1 MSELVRYSKE
11 IKNNEAEVRYLED
24 EEGNTFIPVAHADYV
39 IGLPENLNDRITQ
52 LENDNYYLLNRVYEL
67 DKKIENLEKGDGNVL
82 S

>member
-1 MSELVRYSKE
+1 MA
-11 IKNNEAEVRYLED
+11 NEAEVRYLED
-24 EEGNTFIPVAHADYV
+24 KEGNTFIPVAHADYV

-67 DKKIENLEKGDGNVL
+67 DQKIENLEKGDGNVL